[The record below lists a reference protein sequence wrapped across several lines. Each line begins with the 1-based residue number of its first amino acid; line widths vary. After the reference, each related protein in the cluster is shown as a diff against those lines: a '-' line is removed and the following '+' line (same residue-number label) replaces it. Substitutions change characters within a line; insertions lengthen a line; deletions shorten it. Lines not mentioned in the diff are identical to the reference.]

1 MASRKKKSSVDNE
14 DFEDAKDKVIMG
26 VQRKSMILSDEEKKV
41 TAYHEAG
48 HAVVALFTPG
58 ADPVHKVTI
67 IPRGR
72 ALGVTMQL
80 PLDEKHGYSKGYIT
94 GRLAVMMGGRAAEE
108 LIFNE
113 ITTGASNDIERAT
126 NIAKK
131 MVCEWGMSDKLS
143 LIHI

>member
-1 MASRKKKSSVDNE
+1 MKQLYWRRKKKSSVDNE

-26 VQRKSMILSDEEKKV
+26 VQRRSMILSDKEKKI

-48 HAVVALFTPG
+48 HAVVALFTPE

-94 GRLAVMMGGRAAEE
+94 GRLAVMMGGREAEK

-126 NIAKK
+126 SIAKK
-131 MVCEWGMSDKLS
+131 MVCEWLS

>member
-1 MASRKKKSSVDNE
+1 MV
-14 DFEDAKDKVIMG
+14 
-26 VQRKSMILSDEEKKV
+26 LSDHEKKV

-113 ITTGASNDIERAT
+113 ITTGASKNLWI
-126 NIAKK
+126 
-131 MVCEWGMSDKLS
+131 KLQ
-143 LIHI
+143 LYIKRIVVKIILLFVKNKRVHLN